1 MVSDAATALTPGYVL
16 YPYQRQVLADL
27 LTILTGAERRV
38 VAHLPT
44 GAGKTRIACRAAAT
58 LLNQHSAEGKVV
70 VWLASSEE
78 LCEQAA
84 DDLAE
89 AWRHVGNRRA
99 AIHRYWGEARLDLDG
114 LEEGFLIAGLPKLW
128 AARKP
133 GFLAGLSTRTA
144 AVIFD
149 EAHQAIA
156 ETYSFV
162 TEQLATYD
170 PPVLGLTATPG
181 RTSDMTSADRDLAE
195 MFNRNKVTID
205 AHGHGSPVTRLISQG
220 YLAEPRFIRVSVRAE
235 VELRKPSVGRDYHT
249 DDLVALGR
257 DRAWREQVAEIAVK
271 ALGRHR
277 RVLVFCPSVR
287 CAEDAARVVACE
299 GFNTAS
305 VTADTLP
312 EHRRAVIETFK
323 GDEPERMALFN
334 YGVLT
339 TGFDAPRTSCV
350 VVARPTTSLVLYSQM
365 VGRAMRGRE
374 SGGNRRCEIYTVVDT
389 DQRGFGSVVEAFD
402 NWEELWQQQDSNN

>member
-1 MVSDAATALTPGYVL
+1 MSDARTSLTPGYAL

-27 LTILTGAERRV
+27 LTILTGGERRV

-44 GAGKTRIACRAAAT
+44 GAGKTRIACRAAAA
-58 LLNQHSAEGKVV
+58 LLNHRSAEGKVV

-89 AWRHVGNRRA
+89 AWQHVGNRRA
-99 AIHRYWGEARLDLDG
+99 AIHRYWGGARLDLDG

-133 GFLAGLSTRTA
+133 GFLAELSTRTA

-181 RTSDMTSADRDLAE
+181 RTSNMTSADRELAE

-205 AHGHGSPVTRLISQG
+205 PRGHGSPVTYLISQE
-220 YLAEPRFIRVSVRAE
+220 YLAEPQFIKVSAQAE
-235 VELRKPSVGRDYHT
+235 VDLREPSAGRDYHT
-249 DDLVALGR
+249 DDLAALGR

-287 CAEDAARVVACE
+287 CAEDAARAVACE
-299 GFNTAS
+299 GFNTECI
-305 VTADTLP
+305 TAETLA
-312 EHRRAVIETFK
+312 ERRRAVIGTFK
-323 GDEPERMALFN
+323 SEEPERMALFN

-365 VGRAMRGRE
+365 VGRAMRGRQ

-402 NWEELWQQQDSNN
+402 NWEALWQQQDRSN